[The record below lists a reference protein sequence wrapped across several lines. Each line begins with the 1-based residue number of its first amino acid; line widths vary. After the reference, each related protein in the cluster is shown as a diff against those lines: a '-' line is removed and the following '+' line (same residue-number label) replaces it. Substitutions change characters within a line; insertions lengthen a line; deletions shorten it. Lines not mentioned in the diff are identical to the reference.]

1 MAALDRWNDGRLDDL
16 QQEVRRLATA
26 LERMHE
32 TLESVAVLAEQM
44 RGLRSQLKKVNKDL
58 EDIGGNP
65 LQERRERRKLII
77 VGIISGVTTGGV
89 GAVVGVI
96 AGVHP

>member
-1 MAALDRWNDGRLDDL
+1 VSIVEWNDGRLNDL
-16 QQEVRRLATA
+16 QAEVRKLGTS
-26 LERMHE
+26 LERVHE
-32 TLESVAVLAEQM
+32 ALGNVGILAEQM
-44 RGLRSQLKKVNKDL
+44 RGLRSQLNDVNKDL